1 MDFVRRA
8 VLILVTLTTLAGP
21 LSAQQSWI
29 GTISDSSCKTHH
41 EPGGEADLPQKP
53 NDCVLAC
60 VRGGSKFVFATDDK
74 KIYLIAKQ
82 DDPLLQT
89 HAAAKVTVTGTLAN
103 DVLTITKIES
113 AK

>member
-1 MDFVRRA
+1 VRLVVA
-8 VLILVTLTTLAGP
+8 VLVTMAMLAGAP
-21 LSAQQSWI
+21 VAQQAWT
-29 GTISDSSCKTHH
+29 GTISDSSCKAHH
-41 EPGGEADLPQKP
+41 EPGGEAGLPDKP

-60 VRGGSKFVFATDDK
+60 VRGGSKFVLVTEDK

-103 DVLTITKIES
+103 DVLTVSKIEA